1 MSDDTQTTR
10 MQTRSQTRSQK
21 SETKTKIQKKTHP
34 FGWTEK
40 FHYSSFGCYCG
51 QSCPCCRARVGDTF
65 GACPICL
72 ENKKLLE
79 FP

>member
-1 MSDDTQTTR
+1 MSDNAETTR
-10 MQTRSQTRSQK
+10 IQTRSQTRSKK
-21 SETKTKIQKKTHP
+21 SETKIQKKQHP
-34 FGWTEK
+34 FGWTKK
-40 FHYSSFGCYCG
+40 FHYSNFGCYCG

-72 ENKKLLE
+72 ENKKMLE